1 MASNF
6 CYVTAP
12 TSQAGELHTA
22 RQSLISNRALQE
34 DAARIGLPSYI
45 QHKRFVAKMW
55 QPPFVTPS
63 SPVPAPKLDDDG
75 DVQMAPPST
84 SKDIV
89 GGGGSSGGEP
99 SHLKDKG
106 KRSKKQRQQD
116 EQNTLWMGDKIVAD
130 VVEALLASAFLSG
143 GHDVTLTSASR
154 LRVRVPNVARWADF
168 ARLAAHHAVRPEG
181 NGKGKGKGVAGTGS
195 GAAVPRAMVE
205 RLEAALGATFTRPEL
220 LDQALVSL
228 CALS

>member
-12 TSQAGELHTA
+12 TSEAGELHTA
-22 RQSLISNRALQE
+22 RQSIISNRALQE

-75 DVQMAPPST
+75 DVQMALPST
-84 SKDIV
+84 SGGLV
-89 GGGGSSGGEP
+89 GSGGGEP
-99 SHLKDKG
+99 SHPKDKG

-130 VVEALLASAFLSG
+130 VVEALLAAAFLSG
-143 GHDVTLTSASR
+143 GHDVALTAARR
-154 LRVRVPNVARWADF
+154 LHVRVPNVARWADF
-168 ARLAAHHAVRPEG
+168 ARLAADLAVRPEG